1 MQEQTKVASRIGED
15 RIREA
20 FEYAASGMAITD
32 LDGRFQETNP
42 AYRETIGRSQEELEE
57 ESILSITYEEDR
69 ETCRQHLERLLSG
82 QEPSFV
88 LEKRYTRP
96 DGRCVWVRNSFA
108 LLKDDWGAP
117 SHIILICNDITE
129 RRQAERLLVEHEKLA
144 IVGQLASSI
153 AHEINSPLEAV
164 LNLLYLIRTAD
175 DLEQAREYASQAD
188 EEIQRVAQIATN
200 TLQFHRQNV
209 TPDSADIAA
218 LMESVLLLF
227 KGKFEAAGVNVQFEK
242 RGEPHLVC
250 YAGEVRQGMANL
262 VRNAIEAMPAGGKL
276 CVRVR
281 SSTDWR
287 TNTPGVRVTVA
298 DTGLGMSRETRHRI
312 YDAFFTTKGTLG
324 TGLGLWVT
332 SGILAKHRASM
343 HFRSSDT
350 PGASGTAFTLIFPIA
365 GVQETARDRASEN
378 GDSSESL
385 KVHFGQD

>member
-1 MQEQTKVASRIGED
+1 MQEQTKAASRIGED

-42 AYRETIGRSQEELEE
+42 AYRETIGRSQEELDEQ
-57 ESILSITYEEDR
+57 SILSITHEEDR
-69 ETCRQHLERLLSG
+69 DRCRQHLERLLSG

-88 LEKRYTRP
+88 LEKRYNRP
-96 DGRCVWVRNSFA
+96 DGKCVWVRNSFS
-108 LLKDDWGAP
+108 LLKDERGAA

-175 DLEQAREYASQAD
+175 DLTQARGYADQAE
-188 EEIQRVAQIATN
+188 EEIQRAAQIATN
-200 TLQFHRQNV
+200 TLQFHRQTA
-209 TPDSADIAA
+209 TPDSVSIAM
-218 LMESVLLLF
+218 LLESVLLLF
-227 KGKFEAAGVNVQFEK
+227 KGKFAAAGIIVQLE
-242 RGEPHLVC
+242 RGDEPDLIC
-250 YAGEVRQGMANL
+250 YAGEIRQGMANL
-262 VRNAIEAMPAGGKL
+262 VRNAIEAMPSGGKL
-276 CVRVR
+276 RVRVK

-287 TNTPGVRVTVA
+287 TNSPGVRVTVA
-298 DTGLGMSRETRHRI
+298 DTGLGMNRETRRRI
-312 YDAFFTTKGTLG
+312 FEPFFTTKGTLG

-332 SGILAKHRASM
+332 AGILAKHCGSM
-343 HFRSSDT
+343 HLRSSDT
-350 PGASGTAFTLIFPIA
+350 PGASGTAFTLIFPLT
-365 GVQETARDRASEN
+365 GVQGEACDRTSEN

-385 KVHFGQD
+385 RVHFGQD